1 MKVNLK
7 STNLCGENI
16 PLCPYCDQPIMNDA
30 IIIHN
35 EDYGNMC
42 LAHNQCY
49 EIYEDEEE

>member
-1 MKVNLK
+1 MKIKLK
-7 STNLCGENI
+7 PTALYGESI
-16 PLCPYCDQPIMNDA
+16 PLCPYCDQPIANDA

-49 EIYEDEEE
+49 EIDEGEEK